1 MLERAFYMIT
11 PLMLSKKCI
20 APLLAFCAFCAQ
32 ASPAAEP
39 PSVDRPSLRFGSSP
53 RMARETWAT
62 LSFRL
67 SNPTNEPVKLEVR
80 MVDKIRDAIY
90 QRNIFSAQVTVPPE
104 TRINYHTIVKPEESE
119 EYQLDLF
126 LDGKQI
132 SSSSSFLTSMITGS
146 ARQIPILND
155 SDDSMGSFSITPTFK
170 GILYSSPVFSPV
182 PFTQWEGLVKC
193 PVTLLVKP
201 DFSRYSE
208 ANFRALMNYV
218 RQGGALVFAE
228 PSTLFSA
235 MDTPLAEMLPVR
247 PLRLRKIRTLPPF
260 SKRFKGFEKFQH
272 PVDFLEADPAGDGL
286 TLMSYEAHPVVRVKR
301 YGLGRVLFSAVPIRA
316 DAYVSKDQWLEV
328 LKFFLSHQKL
338 RNDTTFI
345 KSALDEM
352 TGFTVPPG
360 ETVRNMFLIYFLLLA
375 VPLAL
380 GVYLKRTGMA
390 WLAAGVVSVVF
401 MFYFLEKATS
411 GGSSKNKKNGLFVS
425 FIQIQTPGDAAGS
438 PSDAFYGL
446 MSPIDKTTTVRAEH
460 ASTVLSSLPL
470 PENRMMIMMQG
481 FGMSKTPPTQ
491 VKRVDGVPELP
502 KMHLATNASRQ
513 FAAGFSGPAL
523 EMDDLNFPE
532 IAYSEKSFTFK
543 TWKAPEKLK
552 PESAWIQFANA
563 VLPLKVADGEISQTS
578 GDSLFDSDTITT
590 AARELLEKGWKHSSP
605 MLLLAEKT
613 ADSPLPLPADSIAHG
628 LKIVA
633 LPIRQTITS
642 NIVTAPS
649 ESISICAGDTASRMI
664 MNGNEIKPNIV
675 SRSDSE
681 YLFRFE
687 LTPFFSAMRP
697 TEVNVELEY
706 ANSGNNIIIEP
717 YLFTGRTLL
726 KKFIKTGEIKG
737 VKKDARSWRFTNTE
751 NLFSDFPGRGVIALK
766 AKLKN
771 TRLPMGARMKANT
784 WTIEKLKISVKGE
797 MPPEAIK
804 AKF

>member
-1 MLERAFYMIT
+1 
-11 PLMLSKKCI
+11 
-20 APLLAFCAFCAQ
+20 
-32 ASPAAEP
+32 
-39 PSVDRPSLRFGSSP
+39 
-53 RMARETWAT
+53 
-62 LSFRL
+62 
-67 SNPTNEPVKLEVR
+67 
-80 MVDKIRDAIY
+80 
-90 QRNIFSAQVTVPPE
+90 
-104 TRINYHTIVKPEESE
+104 
-119 EYQLDLF
+119 
-126 LDGKQI
+126 
-132 SSSSSFLTSMITGS
+132 
-146 ARQIPILND
+146 
-155 SDDSMGSFSITPTFK
+155 
-170 GILYSSPVFSPV
+170 
-182 PFTQWEGLVKC
+182 
-193 PVTLLVKP
+193 
-201 DFSRYSE
+201 
-208 ANFRALMNYV
+208 
-218 RQGGALVFAE
+218 
-228 PSTLFSA
+228 
-235 MDTPLAEMLPVR
+235 
-247 PLRLRKIRTLPPF
+247 
-260 SKRFKGFEKFQH
+260 
-272 PVDFLEADPAGDGL
+272 
-286 TLMSYEAHPVVRVKR
+286 
-301 YGLGRVLFSAVPIRA
+301 
-316 DAYVSKDQWLEV
+316 
-328 LKFFLSHQKL
+328 
-338 RNDTTFI
+338 
-345 KSALDEM
+345 
-352 TGFTVPPG
+352 
-360 ETVRNMFLIYFLLLA
+360 
-375 VPLAL
+375 
-380 GVYLKRTGMA
+380 
-390 WLAAGVVSVVF
+390 
-401 MFYFLEKATS
+401 
-411 GGSSKNKKNGLFVS
+411 
-425 FIQIQTPGDAAGS
+425 
-438 PSDAFYGL
+438 

-470 PENRMMIMMQG
+470 PENRMMIMMRG

-523 EMDDLNFPE
+523 EMDNLNFPE
-532 IAYSEKSFTFK
+532 IAYSEKCFTFK

-751 NLFSDFPGRGVIALK
+751 NLFSDIPGRGVIALK

-771 TRLPMGARMKANT
+771 TRLPMGARLKANT